1 MLNGF
6 MRKTSRFV
14 CKHGFIDYSA
24 SRGREDASI
33 WTSPKSTC
41 SRRVRLAGVV
51 DRTPL
56 IRSDGLSD
64 LAGAEVH
71 LKWENL
77 QRTGSNKVRGA
88 LYRMSLLSSEERSR
102 GVITTSAGKRV

>member
-1 MLNGF
+1 MDFTAIDVLKA
-6 MRKTSRFV
+6 RKV
-14 CKHGFIDYSA
+14 
-24 SRGREDASI
+24 
-33 WTSPKSTC
+33 
-41 SRRVRLAGVV
+41 LAGVV

-56 IRSDGLSD
+56 TRSDGLSD
-64 LAGAEVH
+64 LAGDEVH

-77 QRTGSNKVRGA
+77 QRTGSYKVRGA